1 MTWSTLHW
9 RRGGFIIAS
18 DLTLDGFNFQTCW
31 FHRLYHRS
39 GLLQIPKFVFP
50 ATCQMSNERQSNHK
64 YVPVMNIVVF
74 SVHTWQYDVYDVC
87 DTCYWCMI
95 VLQNKHHQTTVR
107 TMISSLSMNINHNP
121 AVRPILF
128 NNKHFHSE
136 LIQIHCIG

>member
-1 MTWSTLHW
+1 
-9 RRGGFIIAS
+9 
-18 DLTLDGFNFQTCW
+18 
-31 FHRLYHRS
+31 
-39 GLLQIPKFVFP
+39 
-50 ATCQMSNERQSNHK
+50 
-64 YVPVMNIVVF
+64 MNIVVF

-128 NNKHFHSE
+128 NNQHFHSE
-136 LIQIHCIG
+136 LIKILCIGY